1 MTLRQRFQALFS
13 PTRRWIGAE
22 GEAIQPGGWLGPVEV
37 VVPRVACEHRRL
49 AFPQLAPEQRA
60 AALRLAASRALPS
73 EGGRWVARW
82 QDEVAQVWLV
92 DPTRLAGIDP
102 AATLVPESG
111 LRPAPASADATRLLA
126 MREGVEGQVWR
137 EGRLF
142 ASRWWPSAPDAAAW
156 GRFLRSAS
164 LPADDVAPPPVES
177 LPLADAP
184 WGRADERLRWS
195 ATQLERAFWRALGIG
210 VGLLL
215 GWQLVATAAWG
226 IAGRWQDAEL
236 DRVRRD
242 SMPLIEAREAAE
254 AAHARMA
261 AYVDLTRTPVDHALL
276 ADLKGGLPEDARLLS
291 WYRDAGRLRVEV
303 QSATADPRVFV
314 QAFRAHPLLSGVV
327 ANPGEP
333 GRMLLE
339 VDLDA
344 PAASVAGATP

>member
-1 MTLRQRFQALFS
+1 MTLRRRFQALFS

-49 AFPQLAPEQRA
+49 VFPQLSADQRA

-82 QDEVAQVWLV
+82 QDDVAHVWLV
-92 DPTRLAGIDP
+92 DPAALGGVDP
-102 AATLVPESG
+102 AATLMPESS
-111 LRPAPASADATRLLA
+111 LRPSPAAPDAVRLLA

-137 EGRLF
+137 DGRLLT
-142 ASRWWPSAPDAAAW
+142 SRWWPSAPDAAAW
-156 GRFLRSAS
+156 GRFLRAAS
-164 LPADDVAPPPVES
+164 LPADDAVPPAVES
-177 LPLADAP
+177 LPLAEVP

-195 ATQLERAFWRALGIG
+195 ATQLERAFWRSLGIV
-210 VGLLL
+210 VGLVL
-215 GWQLVATAAWG
+215 GWQLVATVAWA

-236 DRVRRD
+236 DRVRAE
-242 SMPLIEAREAAE
+242 SMPLIEARETAE

-261 AYVDLTRTPVDHALL
+261 AYVDLTRTPDDHVLL
-276 ADLKGGLPEDARLLS
+276 ADLKRGLPQDARLLS

-303 QSATADPRVFV
+303 QSATGDPRVFV
-314 QAFRAHPLLSGVV
+314 QAFREHPLLAGIV
-327 ANPGEP
+327 ANPSES

-344 PAASVAGATP
+344 APSAEGGTP